1 MIKPKIAKRT
11 WILKFLEFLNVYL
24 IPLKAYIKLI
34 NTFWDV
40 LYDFLLLF
48 KSFNYAFSGISYV
61 LKTSRNFKIQLI
73 FAVTSLI
80 IGFLLKISLSNYVI
94 LIATIMSV
102 LILEILNTSIE
113 SIVDLV
119 VKKEFSIL
127 AKISKDTSAGAVL
140 LASINSVIIA
150 VYIFVPKI
158 KLLF

>member
-1 MIKPKIAKRT
+1 MEKKIKSIQNRKESYKT
-11 WILKFLEFLNVYL
+11 SSN
-24 IPLKAYIKLI
+24 
-34 NTFWDV
+34 
-40 LYDFLLLF
+40 LLLSF
-48 KSFNYAFSGISYV
+48 KYAFSGISYV
-61 LKTSRNFKIQLI
+61 LRTSRNFKIQLI
-73 FAVTSLI
+73 FTFASLV

-94 LIATIMSV
+94 LIATILSV

-119 VKKEFSIL
+119 VKKEFSSL

-150 VYIFVPKI
+150 VYIFVPRI

>member
-1 MIKPKIAKRT
+1 MDKKINS
-11 WILKFLEFLNVYL
+11 LKNRIESYKTSSN
-24 IPLKAYIKLI
+24 
-34 NTFWDV
+34 
-40 LYDFLLLF
+40 LL
-48 KSFNYAFSGISYV
+48 KSFKYAFSGIGYV

-73 FAVTSLI
+73 FAVISLMF
-80 IGFLLKISLSNYVI
+80 GFLLQISQSNYLI

-119 VKKEFSIL
+119 VKKEFSSL

-140 LASINSVIIA
+140 LASINSVIID

-158 KLLF
+158 KFLFESI

>member
-1 MIKPKIAKRT
+1 MKKKINS
-11 WILKFLEFLNVYL
+11 LENRKESY
-24 IPLKAYIKLI
+24 KTSS
-34 NTFWDV
+34 N
-40 LYDFLLLF
+40 LLLSF
-48 KSFNYAFSGISYV
+48 KYAFNGISYA

-73 FAVTSLI
+73 FALTTVIL
-80 IGFLLKISLSNYVI
+80 GFLLQISLSNYMI

-119 VKKEFSIL
+119 VKKEFSSL
-127 AKISKDTSAGAVL
+127 AKIAKDTSAGAVL

-150 VYIFVPKI
+150 LYIFVPKV

>member
-1 MIKPKIAKRT
+1 MQKKINS
-11 WILKFLEFLNVYL
+11 LENRKESY
-24 IPLKAYIKLI
+24 KTSK
-34 NTFWDV
+34 N
-40 LYDFLLLF
+40 LLLSF
-48 KSFNYAFSGISYV
+48 KYAFSGIYYV

-73 FAVTSLI
+73 FALI
-80 IGFLLKISLSNYVI
+80 TLMIGFLLQISQSNYVI
-94 LIATIMSV
+94 LIATIISV

-119 VKKEFSIL
+119 VKKEFSGL

-150 VYIFVPKI
+150 VYIFFPKI

>member
-1 MIKPKIAKRT
+1 MEKKINS
-11 WILKFLEFLNVYL
+11 LENRNESYKTSSNVL
-24 IPLKAYIKLI
+24 IS
-34 NTFWDV
+34 
-40 LYDFLLLF
+40 F
-48 KSFNYAFSGISYV
+48 KYAFSGISYV
-61 LKTSRNFKIQLI
+61 LRTSRNFKIQLI

-80 IGFLLKISLSNYVI
+80 IGFLLKISISNYVI

-102 LILEILNTSIE
+102 LILEMLNTSIE

-127 AKISKDTSAGAVL
+127 AKISKDTSSGAVL

-150 VYIFVPKI
+150 IHIFVPKI

>member
-1 MIKPKIAKRT
+1 MDKKINS
-11 WILKFLEFLNVYL
+11 LKNRIESYKTSSN
-24 IPLKAYIKLI
+24 
-34 NTFWDV
+34 
-40 LYDFLLLF
+40 LL
-48 KSFNYAFSGISYV
+48 KSFKYALSGISYV

-73 FAVTSLI
+73 FAITSLM
-80 IGFLLKISLSNYVI
+80 IGFLLQISQRNYVI

-102 LILEILNTSIE
+102 LILETLNTSLE

-119 VKKEFSIL
+119 VKKEFSSL

-158 KLLF
+158 KLLFESI

>member
-1 MIKPKIAKRT
+1 MEKKINS
-11 WILKFLEFLNVYL
+11 LKNRIESYKTYSNVL
-24 IPLKAYIKLI
+24 
-34 NTFWDV
+34 
-40 LYDFLLLF
+40 
-48 KSFNYAFSGISYV
+48 KSFKYSYSGIIYV

-73 FAVTSLI
+73 FAITSLM
-80 IGFLLKISLSNYVI
+80 IGFLLQISQNNYLI

-119 VKKEFSIL
+119 VKKEFSSL

-140 LASINSVIIA
+140 LASVNSVIIA

-158 KLLF
+158 KFLFESI